1 MTNTDYILPTKILH
15 VKGVTFL
22 IVFIP
27 NLGDLHSKY
36 FLVSMDRRTPTLS
49 WNQIEKKLF
58 KCVPNVSGI
67 KLQ

>member
-1 MTNTDYILPTKILH
+1 MTNTDYIIPTKFLH

-36 FLVSMDRRTPTLS
+36 FLVSMEGHVLCENWRWCTRLIRGNKRVT
-49 WNQIEKKLF
+49 
-58 KCVPNVSGI
+58 
-67 KLQ
+67 